1 MHNRSS
7 LAATLAAAT
16 VLAACSNTDAA
27 ELDKKPAQANVM
39 TLGARDVAIA
49 ALAPITAG
57 IAVTGS
63 LDPADRVEIRAEL
76 SGQIE
81 RVVVDRGSIVGRDQ
95 MLAQFDAAI
104 VQARGISA
112 TVNLGARERDLDAAD
127 TLYRAGVLS
136 ERDFRQ
142 ARVAHDAAKADLAQA
157 RDAVS
162 NATVRS
168 PIRGEIS
175 ERHVSSGEVVQ
186 PGTKLF
192 TVVNNDSL
200 ELAAQVGADQ
210 IGRVRVGQP
219 VRLALDAYPG
229 RAIAGRVARIE
240 PVADAATRRVGVYIR
255 VPNANHGIVAG
266 LFATGTI
273 LTATDA
279 SAPVLAV
286 PAAAVRADTTG
297 SSVMLIVGDR
307 VERRTVVVGS
317 RDDAAGLLEVR
328 SGLSAGDRVI
338 VAPGAGIAPGTVIRL
353 AVIPSEARNR
363 GRPVR
368 ADSSESSRPA
378 GGR

>member
-1 MHNRSS
+1 MHNRS
-7 LAATLAAAT
+7 ALAAAFAAT
-16 VLAACSNTDAA
+16 TLIAACSNSDAA
-27 ELDKKPAQANVM
+27 ELDVKPSQTNVV

-49 ALAPITAG
+49 ALTPITAG

-95 MLAQFDAAI
+95 MLAQFDASI

-112 TVNLGARERDLDAAD
+112 LVNLGARERDLDAAD

-219 VRLALDAYPG
+219 VRLTLDAYPG
-229 RAIAGRVARIE
+229 RTIAGSVVRIE

-255 VPNANHGIVAG
+255 VPNAGHGIVAG

-286 PAAAVRADTTG
+286 PTPAVRADSAGAT
-297 SSVMLIVGDR
+297 VMLVVGDR
-307 VERRTVVVGS
+307 VERRAVVVGS
-317 RDDAAGLLEVR
+317 RDDAAGLFEVR
-328 SGLSAGDRVI
+328 AGLSAGDRVI
-338 VAPGAGIAPGTVIRL
+338 VAPGAGVAPGTVIRFT
-353 AVIPSEARNR
+353 AE
-363 GRPVR
+363 
-368 ADSSESSRPA
+368 SESSRPV

>member
-1 MHNRSS
+1 MTNRSPFAAI
-7 LAATLAAAT
+7 LAATALIS
-16 VLAACSNTDAA
+16 AACSNTDAA
-27 ELDKKPAQANVM
+27 EVDAKTPNANVV

-49 ALAPITAG
+49 TLTPITAG

-81 RVVVDRGSIVGRDQ
+81 RVVVDRGSIVGSDET
-95 MLAQFDAAI
+95 LAKFDAAI

-112 TVNLGARERDLDAAD
+112 LVNLGARERDLDAAD

-136 ERDFRQ
+136 ERDFTQ
-142 ARVAHDAAKADLAQA
+142 ARVVRDAAKADLAQA

-175 ERHVSSGEVVQ
+175 EKYVSAGEVVQ
-186 PGTKLF
+186 PGAKLF
-192 TVVNNDSL
+192 TVVNNDAL

-219 VRLALDAYPG
+219 VRLTLDAYPG
-229 RAIAGRVARIE
+229 RTINGSVARIE
-240 PVADAATRRVGVYIR
+240 PVADAATRRVGVYVR
-255 VPNANHGIVAG
+255 VPNGNHDIVAG

-273 LTATDA
+273 LTAADV
-279 SAPVLAV
+279 SMPVLAV
-286 PAAAVRADTTG
+286 PTAAVRADSA
-297 SSVMLIVGDR
+297 SSASVLAVVGDR
-307 VERRTVVVGS
+307 VERRTIVVGA
-317 RDDAAGLLEVR
+317 RDDAAGLLEIR

-338 VAPGAGIAPGTVIRL
+338 VAPGSGVAP
-353 AVIPSEARNR
+353 AR
-363 GRPVR
+363 
-368 ADSSESSRPA
+368 SSSWLRNSFPTRHDLPTSRSVSK
-378 GGR
+378 RR

>member
-1 MHNRSS
+1 MTNRSS
-7 LAATLAAAT
+7 IAAALAATTLFA
-16 VLAACSNTDAA
+16 VACSNSDAA
-27 ELDKKPAQANVM
+27 EPDAKNPKVNVV
-39 TLGARDVAIA
+39 TLGGRDVSIA
-49 ALAPITAG
+49 KIMPITAG

-81 RVVVDRGSIVGRDQ
+81 RVVVDRGSNVGRDQ
-95 MLAQFDAAI
+95 MLAQFDASI
-104 VQARGISA
+104 VQARGLSA
-112 TVNLGARERDLDAAD
+112 MVNLGARERDLDAAD

-168 PIRGEIS
+168 PIRGEVS
-175 ERHVSSGEVVQ
+175 EKYVSAGEVVQ

-192 TVVNNDSL
+192 TVVNNDTL
-200 ELAAQVGADQ
+200 ELAAEVGADQ
-210 IGRVRVGQP
+210 IGRVRVGQQ
-219 VRLALDAYPG
+219 VRLTLDAY
-229 RAIAGRVARIE
+229 AGRTFEGKVARIE

-255 VPNANHGIVAG
+255 VPNVDHGIVGG

-273 LTATDA
+273 LTAADA

-286 PAAAVRADTTG
+286 PTAAVRIDSG
-297 SSVMLIVGDR
+297 SATIFVVDGDKVVRRAIEVGA
-307 VERRTVVVGS
+307 

-328 SGLSAGDRVI
+328 SGLAEGERVI
-338 VAPGAGIAPGTVIRL
+338 VAPGTGLKPGT
-353 AVIPSEARNR
+353 AVYIAS
-363 GRPVR
+363 
-368 ADSSESSRPA
+368 DSSEASRPA

>member
-7 LAATLAAAT
+7 LAAALAATT
-16 VLAACSNTDAA
+16 VIAACSNSDAA
-27 ELDKKPAQANVM
+27 ELDVKPSQTTVV

-49 ALAPITAG
+49 ALTPITAG

-95 MLAQFDAAI
+95 MLAQFDASI

-112 TVNLGARERDLDAAD
+112 LVNLGARERDLDAAD

-219 VRLALDAYPG
+219 VRLTLDAYPG
-229 RAIAGRVARIE
+229 RAIAGSVARIE

-255 VPNANHGIVAG
+255 VPNAGHGIVAG

-286 PAAAVRADTTG
+286 PTAAVRADSAGAT
-297 SSVMLIVGDR
+297 VMLVVGDR
-307 VERRTVVVGS
+307 AERRAVVVGS
-317 RDDAAGLLEVR
+317 RDDAAGLFEVR

-338 VAPGAGIAPGTVIRL
+338 VAPGAGLAPGTV
-353 AVIPSEARNR
+353 
-363 GRPVR
+363 VR
-368 ADSSESSRPA
+368 FTADSSESSRPV